1 MVGEIILE
9 NTCRNEKIFVSYY
22 MHGDEDATGSVAL
35 AGRDVSMGKSE
46 KKRGFNWF
54 VPILALIVL
63 YFSSILISQQLYLNQ
78 VSRDQAASDAR
89 LQAAR
94 QENEALLQEK
104 EKLNDADYIER
115 VAREELG
122 MTKAGEIPYS
132 MVKKDRN

>member
-1 MVGEIILE
+1 
-9 NTCRNEKIFVSYY
+9 
-22 MHGDEDATGSVAL
+22 
-35 AGRDVSMGKSE
+35 MGKNE

-54 VPILALIVL
+54 VPILVVIVL

-78 VSRDQAASDAR
+78 VSRDQAASDVR

-94 QENEALLQEK
+94 QENEALLRER
-104 EKLNDADYIER
+104 EKLNDNDYIER

-132 MVKKDRN
+132 LVKKEKK

>member
-1 MVGEIILE
+1 
-9 NTCRNEKIFVSYY
+9 

-104 EKLNDADYIER
+104 EKLNDTDYIER